1 MDRRFISW
9 KDTSDLL
16 LICGSSITG
25 LSLVFDD
32 ISFISIS
39 DYAWFSNSLQFA
51 ALDSLAV
58 SSKNATI
65 PEKICIELLR
75 RCQPQSLES
84 LSFTFCLSSFSGTSW
99 YLLHDRISPY
109 LKEIT
114 LTPNLKSTDW
124 DNEQFQKGVL
134 HLAKTS
140 GYLRK
145 VDFSG
150 HSFGLDDHTLSI
162 LLELGS
168 NLTELKMPCG
178 LNDTHLI
185 AIMSCTNISQ
195 LKKLDL
201 SCKCSNGRF
210 LDVKKESWP
219 CSRFTDS
226 VLIALMEK
234 AMADN
239 PMLRRIAEVNRKGY
253 EKLEI
258 VLPRFLMEVKTGKK
272 IQTLHW
278 AAQFRGFIYDFKDK
292 EAIFYKGFRLYAPGA
307 KFI

>member
-9 KDTSDLL
+9 KDISNLL
-16 LICGSSITG
+16 VLCGTSITG
-25 LSLVFDD
+25 LSLNFDD
-32 ISFISIS
+32 ISFINIS
-39 DYAWFSNSLQFA
+39 DYDWFSNSLQFSG
-51 ALDSLAV
+51 LDSLAL
-58 SSKNATI
+58 SSKNASI

-84 LSFTFCLSSFSGTSW
+84 VSFKSCLASFSGTSW

-114 LTPNLKSTDW
+114 LTPNLKSIDW
-124 DNEQFQKGVL
+124 DDEQFQKGVL

-140 GYLRK
+140 GYLRE
-145 VDFSG
+145 VNFSG
-150 HSFGLDDHTLSI
+150 HSFGLADHTLSI
-162 LLELGS
+162 LLELGA
-168 NLTELKMPCG
+168 NLSKLILPCG

-185 AIMSCTNISQ
+185 SIMSCTNISQ
-195 LKKLDL
+195 LRVLDF
-201 SCKCSNGRF
+201 SCKCSNGKF
-210 LDVKKESWP
+210 MDAKKESWP

-226 VLIALMEK
+226 VLIAFMEK

-239 PMLRRIAEVNRKGY
+239 HDLRKIAEVNRKGY

-258 VLPRFLMEVKTGKK
+258 VLPRFLMQVKTGKK

-307 KFI
+307 RFL

>member
-9 KDTSDLL
+9 KDTSELL
-16 LICGSSITG
+16 LICGPLIHG
-25 LSLVFDD
+25 LKLVFDD
-32 ISFISIS
+32 ISFINIS
-39 DYAWFSNSLQFA
+39 DYNWFSNSLHFSR
-51 ALDSLAV
+51 LRSLEV
-58 SSKNATI
+58 SSKNASI

-75 RCQPQSLES
+75 RCESQSLDS
-84 LSFTFCLSSFSGTSW
+84 ISFTSCLASFSGTSW
-99 YLLHDRISPY
+99 YLLHDKISPY
-109 LKEIT
+109 LKEIS
-114 LTPNLKSTDW
+114 LNPNLKNIGW
-124 DNEQFQKGVL
+124 DNDQFQKGVL

-150 HSFGLDDHTLSI
+150 HSFGLEDHTLSI
-162 LLELGS
+162 LLELGLY
-168 NLTELKMPCG
+168 LTELILPCG

-185 AIMSCTNISQ
+185 AIMSCTNISR
-195 LKKLDL
+195 LRKLDF
-201 SCKCSNGRF
+201 SCKCPHGRF
-210 LDVKKESWP
+210 TDVKKDGWP

-239 PMLRRIAEVNRKGY
+239 HELRKVAEVNRKGY

-307 KFI
+307 RFI